1 MKKKFFIFI
10 LAVNLFNAVFAQK
23 HDYIWVLGHNGGTN
37 IDFNDTPPNIYF
49 ADRPTVMHVTNAIM
63 SDISGQLLFYTNGC
77 NIYAKNNKIMENGQ
91 DINPGTLHNEFCTEP
106 FIAYLASRGATA
118 LPQRDSIYNLF
129 HLGMKRVTTPQYD
142 VFANRLYYTKVNMSQ
157 NTGMGKVV
165 EKNKL
170 IVEDTFQGGDLI
182 AVKHG
187 NLEDWWV
194 IVPKRYSNK
203 YFKIAAVS
211 DGSMVVSEQIIGD
224 SSIVGSSGG
233 SQAVFSPD
241 GSLYARYVPKQ
252 GILLFDFDRET
263 GELSN
268 YRHLPIPSDSAFAGG
283 IAISP
288 NSRFL
293 YISAETKFYQYDLQ
307 ASDISAS
314 QVLLA
319 EYDGT
324 VSPFAT
330 TFYNCQL
337 APDCKIYCNCNSSCN
352 VFHVVNHPDE
362 PGLACDFVQHGVQ
375 LATSNAGSI
384 PNFPN
389 YRLGSGQPVCVATE
403 AGEVEKTAAPIKVFP
418 NPATSVVTVSM
429 PQALQRDATWSL
441 HDQLGRAVRR
451 AVLSAGQQE
460 VQVSVEGLVA
470 GLYFWSIKGEGF
482 VVGSGKLII
491 QR

>member
-1 MKKKFFIFI
+1 MKTIFSFLIIACFHFIVI
-10 LAVNLFNAVFAQK
+10 AQK
-23 HDYIWVLGHNGGTN
+23 HDYVWVLGHNGGTN
-37 IDFNDTPPNIYF
+37 IDFNIAPLEIYF
-49 ADRPTVMHVTNAIM
+49 ADRPTEMFVTNASM
-63 SDISGQLLFYTNGC
+63 SDSAGALLFYTNGC
-77 NIYAKNNKIMENGQ
+77 NIFNWDNEIMENGQ
-91 DINPGTLHNEFCTEP
+91 NINPGTVHNDFCEEP
-106 FIAYLASRGATA
+106 FNAYTSIRGATA
-118 LPQRDSIYNLF
+118 LPQIGNIYNLF

-142 VFANRLYYTKVNMSQ
+142 VFPNRLYYSKVDMSI
-157 NTGMGKVV
+157 NNGDGKVI

-170 IVEDTFQGGDLI
+170 IIEDTLQGGDLS
-182 AVKHG
+182 AVKHTNG
-187 NLEDWWV
+187 LDWWV
-194 IVPKRYSNK
+194 FVPKRYSNK
-203 YFKIAAVS
+203 YFKVLASNNGEMI
-211 DGSMVVSEQIIGD
+211 VSEQMIGD
-224 SSIVGSSGG
+224 SSVVGSAGG
-233 SQAVFSPD
+233 SQDVFAPD

-252 GILLFDFDRET
+252 GVLLFDFDREI

-268 YRHLPIPSDSAFAGG
+268 YRHLSIPGDSAFAGG

-314 QVLLA
+314 RVLLA

-418 NPATSVVTVSM
+418 NPATSQVTVYM
-429 PQALQRDATWSL
+429 PQALPKEATWL
-441 HDQLGRAVRR
+441 LYDQLGRAVRR
-451 AVLSAGQQE
+451 VVLSAGQQE
-460 VQVSVEGLVA
+460 VQVSVEGVAA
-470 GLYFWSIKGEGF
+470 GLYFWSVVGEGALM
-482 VVGSGKLII
+482 GSGKLII
-491 QR
+491 VK